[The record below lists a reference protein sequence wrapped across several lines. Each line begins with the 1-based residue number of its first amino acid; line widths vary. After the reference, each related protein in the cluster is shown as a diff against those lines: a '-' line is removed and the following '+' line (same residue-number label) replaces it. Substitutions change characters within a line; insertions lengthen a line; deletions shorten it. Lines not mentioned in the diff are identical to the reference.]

1 MVEQKNL
8 VVDPLVLIG
17 FSFVFKRNSK
27 ENINYD
33 KISNDGKR
41 LLVFMK
47 ENKGILENASI
58 AMNIIN
64 KKDRATHKVIKE
76 LIDEGLIERIGSN
89 KLGYWKIIDK

>member
-47 ENKGILENASI
+47 ENKGI
-58 AMNIIN
+58 
-64 KKDRATHKVIKE
+64 
-76 LIDEGLIERIGSN
+76 
-89 KLGYWKIIDK
+89 